1 MSHWVSHTFVTHLHW
16 WPSKSFLS
24 LWAALCFLC
33 LQSWHTWVVFFRM
46 PHDSLMTCLQI
57 GKFFF
62 SPELSWLKSG
72 KSTSSF
78 FTAPYRPW
86 IDLEVLQTLKIGWP
100 SNGESKRLLEW
111 AKLQGKI
118 RQAQQTKLWAVQT
131 YPRLLKQ
138 VKAHT
143 WRTASFPELSK
154 MSLLILSGNK
164 QFSSFQCS
172 DTMAKERHKSQC
184 RTETEYSTVPWGHSL
199 SL

>member
-1 MSHWVSHTFVTHLHW
+1 MQIKPPALSLHVCLTEWVILLWLTCTGGLPKASYPFELPCASSVSRADTHELCFSGCHMTHW
-16 WPSKSFLS
+16 WLACRLGS
-24 LWAALCFLC
+24 
-33 LQSWHTWVVFFRM
+33 
-46 PHDSLMTCLQI
+46 
-57 GKFFF
+57 FFF

-72 KSTSSF
+72 KSASSF
-78 FTAPYRPW
+78 FAAPYRPW

-172 DTMAKERHKSQC
+172 DTMA
-184 RTETEYSTVPWGHSL
+184 
-199 SL
+199 